1 MPKIAIIGAG
11 SIVFCKTL
19 ILDILATPGLQDS
32 EFALMAPS
40 TRRIPQVAAFV
51 ERVIK
56 ANDLPASVWITTDR
70 REAVRDA
77 DYVIATFQ
85 IGGMDAYEA
94 DYAIPLRYGVDQC
107 IGDTLGPGGI
117 FRALR
122 SIPVMMDLARDM
134 EALCLG
140 RPCSTT
146 STRWPWSPG
155 PGLDEGS
162 LCRTLAMACRRR
174 WT

>member
-1 MPKIAIIGAG
+1 
-11 SIVFCKTL
+11 
-19 ILDILATPGLQDS
+19 
-32 EFALMAPS
+32 MAPS

-94 DYAIPLRYGVDQC
+94 DYAIPLRHGVDQC

-134 EALCLG
+134 EALCPRATLLNYVNPMAMVCWALG
-140 RPCSTT
+140 STQVPL
-146 STRWPWSPG
+146 S
-155 PGLDEGS
+155 GS
-162 LCRTLAMACRRR
+162 AMACRRR